1 MTFFDA
7 LKMVRETDDN
17 IFVITGCLFEDK
29 YYFVTVSSKEAYKSG
44 DYVEAIY
51 VIDGKDASMT
61 FDSLIG
67 ICCELGDEKSEKFID
82 AINESPRIDS

>member
-1 MTFFDA
+1 MTFSDA

-29 YYFVTVSSKEAYKSG
+29 YYFVTVSSKEAYETG

-51 VIDGKDASMT
+51 IINPKDGSMA
-61 FDSLIG
+61 FDSLIN
-67 ICCELGDEKSEKFID
+67 ICCLLGDEKSENFID
-82 AINESPRIDS
+82 TVNKSKRIDS